1 LRFTVLGSGS
11 SGNATLVAAGSTRV
25 LVDAGF
31 SGRELSRRLSARDTD
46 PCDLDAI
53 LITHEHADHV
63 RGAGVMA
70 RAHGTPVLMTAGTR
84 RACKDLFKGTEEIRE
99 YRPGLPFAVGD
110 LLVEP
115 FATVHDAA
123 DPAAFT
129 VVDRTNGARLGVA
142 TDLGR
147 PTAHVKHVLR
157 GCDALIIESNHDK
170 VLLSNAGYPAPVR
183 SRIASSHGHLSNE
196 AAAAFVCE
204 LFSPRLG
211 AVVLVHL
218 SERSNTPGLARA
230 TMEKSLRKKGYRGL
244 VEVARANEPTEWFD
258 IVPVRNRSRPARQL
272 SLF

>member
-1 LRFTVLGSGS
+1 MRFTVLGSGS
-11 SGNATLVAAGSTRV
+11 SGNSTLVAAGSTRV

-31 SGRELSRRLSARDTD
+31 SGRELSKRLSARGTD
-46 PCDLDAI
+46 PQDLAAI

-84 RACKDLFKGTEEIRE
+84 RACQRLFRGTEEIRE
-99 YRPGLPFAVGD
+99 VRPGLAFAVGD
-110 LLVEP
+110 LRIEP
-115 FATVHDAA
+115 FATLHDAA

-129 VVDRTNGARLGVA
+129 VVDRTTGARLGVA
-142 TDLGR
+142 TDFGR

-157 GCDALIIESNHDK
+157 GCDALIIESNHDQL
-170 VLLSNAGYPAPVR
+170 LLSNAGYPASVR

-196 AAAAFVCE
+196 AAAAFVKE
-204 LFSPRLG
+204 VFSARLG
-211 AVVLVHL
+211 IVVLVHL

-244 VEVARANEPTEWFD
+244 IEVARADEPTEWFD
-258 IVPVRNRSRPARQL
+258 LGRLRNGSGPAQF